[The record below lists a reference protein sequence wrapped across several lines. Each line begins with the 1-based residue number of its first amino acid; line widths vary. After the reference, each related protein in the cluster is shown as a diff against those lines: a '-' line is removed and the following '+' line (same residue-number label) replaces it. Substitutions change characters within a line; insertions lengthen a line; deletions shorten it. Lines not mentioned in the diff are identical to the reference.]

1 MKPMDASKVPRWYLG
16 EDPRKALN
24 YQIPDGVSRS
34 INIAKAMKI
43 PHKENRL
50 MVLRRAV
57 ELARDGVE
65 MVGRY
70 QK

>member
-1 MKPMDASKVPRWYLG
+1 MKKPPRWYLG
-16 EDPRKALN
+16 QP
-24 YQIPDGVSRS
+24 IPEGIGYMLPEGTSHS
-34 INIAKAMKI
+34 INVAWAMRI

-50 MVLRRAV
+50 FVLRRAV
-57 ELARDGVE
+57 ELAKDGVE

>member
-1 MKPMDASKVPRWYLG
+1 MPRWYLG
-16 EDPRKALN
+16 QDPEGTLG
-24 YQIPDGVSRS
+24 YTLPEGVSRT
-34 INIAKAMKI
+34 INVAKAMKI
-43 PHKENRL
+43 PHQGNRL

-57 ELARDGVE
+57 ELAKDGVE

>member
-1 MKPMDASKVPRWYLG
+1 MPRWYLG
-16 EDPRKALN
+16 EDPRKALG
-24 YQIPDGVSRS
+24 YQLPEGVSRS
-34 INIAKAMKI
+34 INVAKVTKI
-43 PHKENRL
+43 HHKENRL